1 MLMDRVSYEIFIPEE
16 KRFRVTPNLIV
27 FSVWFLAIGILWT
40 FEDAPITKEIRGYV
54 ALGVFLISL
63 YYLVTSFFT
72 YEPLRGILKGE
83 IVFGNNVIT
92 IDNEIY
98 ELKDIKNID
107 FGFVNYYGELK
118 TIRGNFNPGL
128 SQGVRNFITFTY
140 RNDQLVKVYFKL
152 YGKYGSEALYPFIN
166 TAVKC
171 GAMTYYRAIDLIDVE
186 NVQKP

>member
-1 MLMDRVSYEIFIPEE
+1 MDRISFEIFIPEE

-27 FSVWFLAIGILWT
+27 FSLWFSSIGILWA
-40 FEDAPITKEIRGYV
+40 FEDAPITKEIKGYV
-54 ALGVFLISL
+54 ALGIVLISL
-63 YYLVTSFFT
+63 YYLIASFFT
-72 YEPLRGILKGE
+72 YEPLRGTLNGE
-83 IVFGNNVIT
+83 IVFGNNAIT
-92 IDNEIY
+92 MDSEIY

-107 FGFVNYYGELK
+107 FRFVNYYGQMP
-118 TIRGNFNPGL
+118 IRSGANFNPLL

-140 RNDQLVKVYFKL
+140 RNDQSVKVYFKL